1 MSAVQIRAA
10 NVNDLESI
18 REIYNQEIL
27 NGTATWNFTAMALSD
42 IQTWF
47 KTLQEQNH
55 PVLVAEHQPT
65 GKVIGYA
72 NYNEFRSIQGFY
84 KTVEHAVFLH
94 PDYTGQGIGKQ
105 LLLRLMEI
113 ARSQGMHIMVA
124 AIDSENVASIHLH
137 QRLGFVQTGYMPQVG
152 EKFGQWRD
160 LVLMQ
165 LNLDQLQTESIT

>member
-1 MSAVQIRAA
+1 MSAVRIREA
-10 NVNDLESI
+10 NADDLESI
-18 REIYNQEIL
+18 HDIYNQEIL
-27 NGTATWNFTAMALSD
+27 NGTATWNHTAMALSD
-42 IQTWF
+42 IQSWF
-47 KTLQEQNH
+47 KTLQNQNN

-72 NYNEFRSIQGFY
+72 NYDEFRSIQGFY
-84 KTVEHAVFLH
+84 KTIEHAVFLH

-124 AIDSENVASIHLH
+124 AIDSENIASIYLH
-137 QRLGFVQTGYMPQVG
+137 QKLGFIQTGYMPQVG

-160 LVLMQ
+160 LVLLQ
-165 LNLDQLQTESIT
+165 LNLDQNSL